1 MENIFFNDFVMAS
14 RLKDSK
20 RKKRLV
26 KKDFEKQ
33 LLKLDEK
40 STQIWKAIKELPLVP
55 IENPYQKGWKRFFV
69 VREDVLKSKDGDF
82 FENLLEKI
90 NTFQYSN
97 QKKFTVRKRRNRK
110 KIDAPKEHKLLDLY
124 PREFNCEKLNLSDKE
139 KKYFEQVQKWC
150 AINKNF
156 KTVFQFTESWRYVL
170 KIKPNIIT
178 HKQAIDSDLESQSD
192 RLENY
197 ITNNDLR
204 KKINKMKDYHQY
216 KYHAEYFKLKNSN
229 PLKQKS
235 LDTIY
240 DLYLNEKI

>member
-14 RLKDSK
+14 RLKDAK

-33 LLKLDEK
+33 LLKLDKK
-40 STQIWKAIKELPLVP
+40 STEIWKAIRELPLVP

-69 VREDVLKSKDGDF
+69 VREDVLKSKEGEF
-82 FENLLEKI
+82 FENLLLKI

-97 QKKFTVRKRRNRK
+97 QKKFTERKRRNQK
-110 KIDAPKEHKLLDLY
+110 KVDAPKEQKLLDLF
-124 PREFNCEKLNLSDKE
+124 PRELNCEKLNLSDKE
-139 KKYFEQVQKWC
+139 KKYFEQVEKWC

-156 KTVFQFTESWRYVL
+156 RTVFQFTESWRYVL

-178 HKQAIDSDLESQSD
+178 HKQSIDSDLESQYN

-197 ITNNDLR
+197 ITNKDLR
-204 KKINKMKDYHQY
+204 RKINKIKGIEGYYNYDY
-216 KYHAEYFKLKNSN
+216 LKVKNKN
-229 PLKQKS
+229 PLKQKN
-235 LDTIY
+235 LKTIY
-240 DLYLNEKI
+240 EMFLNEKI